1 MKYKFLCL
9 LVVLMLIPISCFS
22 EAAITV
28 TVDGLNVNLGETQPY
43 TVGTTVMLPIR
54 AVGEAMRSEVRWN
67 ENSQRVV
74 VENDSNVVTVE
85 IGNVEAYINGEKKI
99 LETPPVVSDGT
110 TYVPMSVISNM
121 AGIEAAYENGKLS
134 IYTGS
139 AEYSI
144 EATAKM
150 NEILS
155 NITGSEEFEVERPE
169 DNGIVV
175 DVTDYGASPSN
186 TPLQNIEAFAKAI
199 EAVKEKGAWKL
210 NIPYGEYHLGGGGLN
225 AIELTDI
232 TNLKIDGN
240 GATLIFSLPA
250 TQVTNPSYIYIKG
263 TERLELNNITLDW
276 DWDSYPLFAIAKVCG
291 ADVSAG
297 TVEFEVDNALS
308 DCKLVDDLLYYGISG
323 YDVTTGNKS
332 DLVGYQVAGTVN
344 GIERTGEKT
353 FQLAYNVASNA
364 GKANIGDYA
373 FVAFKTA
380 SSTFNAFRMTDNKHM
395 TFDNVEVNGAPYQ
408 IWYSDASEYFQ
419 VINCRFQP
427 KEGSGHRFVS
437 YGGIETHSVNGYF
450 KLENSV
456 LDGICDDNL
465 HLSNHFFGGGAE
477 TGNPKIDDYTVMLDY
492 LQYWAVGNDIYEG
505 AKFVC
510 GSDQFELYN
519 WESTIESFEWEMN
532 VYTGNSQHRCKVKFK
547 DPLPENYDDSFI
559 FWNADKFT
567 GNYIIRGNE
576 FKNGM
581 CHGLYIGL
589 PNGTIENN
597 TFDNFGYPPVIVN
610 CVIRWSRWY
619 IGTPINNVIIRNN
632 ALTNNDTAR
641 RDPSA
646 LFVGG
651 GYDEQPSNYYPVE
664 GRIATNVL
672 VENNVVDNST
682 WGAFGMFSA
691 KNVVVRNNQFLN
703 SNNLPTKA
711 RFTGWGNAFI
721 VNCDDVVFVGNEF
734 ANKAGAYEEGLFVD
748 DTTSTNIYAEG
759 NTGIEKV
766 KYMADLIANVEQDYD
781 EDGNLVVDVTSYGYS
796 EIVGT
801 WSDSSRSGYSAVT
814 RQSNST
820 GASAQWKPI
829 LEAGTYNVYIYKV
842 VYPASSDS
850 AAKITVKHKNGI
862 SEFTLDYTDGVSGWV
877 ELGEFEF
884 EEGTSGYVQN
894 TRGTPYTCRASAV
907 KFQKISD

>member
-1 MKYKFLCL
+1 MKRAF
-9 LVVLMLIPISCFS
+9 VLILALIYICSMPTLGL
-22 EAAITV
+22 AADNPQGTNGII
-28 TVDGLNVNLGETQPY
+28 NVSSSAQTGNRMYSIEKVSVSDEY
-43 TVGTTVMLPIR
+43 
-54 AVGEAMRSEVRWN
+54 
-67 ENSQRVV
+67 
-74 VENDSNVVTVE
+74 
-85 IGNVEAYINGEKKI
+85 GNVSESTIPQSGKFTINADIKKNDATKDSAVALAVAYAE
-99 LETPPVVSDGT
+99 DGT
-110 TYVPMSVISNM
+110 MQECVPINLSFGTESVMPI
-121 AGIEAAYENGKLS
+121 AATLGTKGTPAKVELFVWNSLS
-134 IYTGS
+134 EMQPASSVFTLPVN

-250 TQVTNPSYIYIKG
+250 ATTTNPSYIYIKD

-276 DWDSYPLFAIAKVCG
+276 DWNSYPLFAIAKVCG

-353 FQLAYNVASNA
+353 FQLTYNVASNA
-364 GKANIGDYA
+364 GKAVIGDYA

-380 SSTFNAFRMTDNKHM
+380 SSVFNAFRMTDNQHM
-395 TFDNVEVNGAPYQ
+395 TFDNIEVNGAPYQ

-427 KEGSGHRFVS
+427 KAGSGHRFVS

-456 LDGICDDNL
+456 FDGICDDNL
-465 HLSNHFFGGGAE
+465 HLSNHFFGGGTE

-547 DPLPENYDDSFI
+547 DPLPENYDDSFV

-632 ALTNNDTAR
+632 VLTNNDTAR

-691 KNVVVRNNQFLN
+691 KNVVVRNNQVLN
-703 SNNLPTKA
+703 ANNSPTKD
-711 RFTGWGNAFI
+711 RFVGMGSAFI
-721 VNCDDVVFVGNEF
+721 VNCDDIVFVD
-734 ANKAGAYEEGLFVD
+734 NKFENQEGAYENGLFVD
-748 DTTSTNIYAEG
+748 ETSTTNIFTEN
-759 NTGIEKV
+759 NTG
-766 KYMADLIANVEQDYD
+766 
-781 EDGNLVVDVTSYGYS
+781 
-796 EIVGT
+796 
-801 WSDSSRSGYSAVT
+801 
-814 RQSNST
+814 
-820 GASAQWKPI
+820 
-829 LEAGTYNVYIYKV
+829 
-842 VYPASSDS
+842 
-850 AAKITVKHKNGI
+850 
-862 SEFTLDYTDGVSGWV
+862 
-877 ELGEFEF
+877 F
-884 EEGTSGYVQN
+884 EERTG
-894 TRGTPYTCRASAV
+894 
-907 KFQKISD
+907 D

>member
-1 MKYKFLCL
+1 MKRAF
-9 LVVLMLIPISCFS
+9 VLILALIYICSMPTLGL
-22 EAAITV
+22 AADNPQGTNGII
-28 TVDGLNVNLGETQPY
+28 NVSSSAQTGNRMYSIEKVSVSDEY
-43 TVGTTVMLPIR
+43 
-54 AVGEAMRSEVRWN
+54 
-67 ENSQRVV
+67 
-74 VENDSNVVTVE
+74 
-85 IGNVEAYINGEKKI
+85 GNVSESTIPQSGKFTINADIKKNDASKDSAVALAVAYAE
-99 LETPPVVSDGT
+99 DGT
-110 TYVPMSVISNM
+110 MQECVPINLSFGTESVMPI
-121 AGIEAAYENGKLS
+121 AATLGTKGTPAKVELFVWNSLS
-134 IYTGS
+134 EMQPASSVFTLPVN
-139 AEYSI
+139 AEYSV

-308 DCKLVDDLLYYGISG
+308 TCTLVDDLLYYGICG

-353 FQLAYNVASNA
+353 FQLTYNVASNA
-364 GKANIGDYA
+364 GKAVIGDYA

-380 SSTFNAFRMTDNKHM
+380 SSVFNAFRMTDNQHM
-395 TFDNVEVNGAPYQ
+395 TFDNIEVNGAPYQ

-427 KEGSGHRFVS
+427 KAGSGHRFVS

-456 LDGICDDNL
+456 FDGICDDNL

-547 DPLPENYDDSFI
+547 DPLPENYDDSFV

-651 GYDEQPSNYYPVE
+651 GYDYQPSDYYPVE

-672 VENNVVDNST
+672 VENNVVDNSA

-703 SNNLPTKA
+703 ANNSPTKD
-711 RFTGWGNAFI
+711 RFVGMGSAFI
-721 VNCDDVVFVGNEF
+721 VNCDDIVFVD
-734 ANKAGAYEEGLFVD
+734 NKFENQEGAYENGLFVD
-748 DTTSTNIYAEG
+748 ETSTTNIFTEN
-759 NTGIEKV
+759 NTGLE
-766 KYMADLIANVEQDYD
+766 E
-781 EDGNLVVDVTSYGYS
+781 
-796 EIVGT
+796 
-801 WSDSSRSGYSAVT
+801 R
-814 RQSNST
+814 T
-820 GASAQWKPI
+820 G
-829 LEAGTYNVYIYKV
+829 
-842 VYPASSDS
+842 D
-850 AAKITVKHKNGI
+850 
-862 SEFTLDYTDGVSGWV
+862 
-877 ELGEFEF
+877 
-884 EEGTSGYVQN
+884 
-894 TRGTPYTCRASAV
+894 
-907 KFQKISD
+907 

>member
-1 MKYKFLCL
+1 
-9 LVVLMLIPISCFS
+9 MLIPISCFS

-308 DCKLVDDLLYYGISG
+308 TCTLVDDLLYYGICG

-567 GNYIIRGNE
+567 GNSIIRGNE

-632 ALTNNDTAR
+632 VLTNNDTAR

-703 SNNLPTKA
+703 ANNSPTKD
-711 RFTGWGNAFI
+711 RFVGMGSAFI
-721 VNCDDVVFVGNEF
+721 VNCDDIVFVD
-734 ANKAGAYEEGLFVD
+734 NKFENQEGAYENGLFVD
-748 DTTSTNIYAEG
+748 ETSTTNIFTEN
-759 NTGIEKV
+759 NTGLE
-766 KYMADLIANVEQDYD
+766 E
-781 EDGNLVVDVTSYGYS
+781 
-796 EIVGT
+796 
-801 WSDSSRSGYSAVT
+801 R
-814 RQSNST
+814 T
-820 GASAQWKPI
+820 G
-829 LEAGTYNVYIYKV
+829 
-842 VYPASSDS
+842 D
-850 AAKITVKHKNGI
+850 
-862 SEFTLDYTDGVSGWV
+862 
-877 ELGEFEF
+877 
-884 EEGTSGYVQN
+884 
-894 TRGTPYTCRASAV
+894 
-907 KFQKISD
+907 